1 MSLSESFSMGGT
13 LFMSI
18 VTICGI
24 GVVVFTVQ
32 KIIHFYVKKEIKKR
46 GLDMILFFGSLA
58 IVLGFLGQ
66 AIGMMGAFDAIEQA
80 GDISPGLVVGGLKVS
95 MIAPLYGTFVF
106 IVSLIVWGVLREVYI
121 RRTESK

>member
-18 VTICGI
+18 ITICGI

-32 KIIHFYVKKEIKKR
+32 KIIHFYVKNDNRKG

-66 AIGMMGAFDAIEQA
+66 AIGMMGAFEAIEKA
-80 GDISPGLVVGGLKVS
+80 GDISPGLMASGLKVS
-95 MIAPLYGTFVF
+95 MIAPLYGTFIF
-106 IVSLIVWGVLREVYI
+106 IISLIVWAVLREVFI